1 MKKTVLITGSSSG
14 FGAHLAEAFAA
25 RGYDVVLHGRN
36 KKRLQAVKNKISKK
50 GVRCVSVIADLQ
62 TKKGLNTV
70 QSTLHKYNVDILVNN
85 AGVNPELK
93 KGALGNAKNIGEIIS
108 VNTSSAI
115 ALSREAFSYF
125 AKRGG
130 GIVININSSAGLRG
144 SAHEAV
150 YAASKFGLRGFSES
164 VKEIW
169 LKQGVRMI
177 DIYSGALATGM
188 SSGRRDKNELIDPR
202 ELAEF
207 IASVCSTNSFFIRE
221 ISIQRTKKSN
231 GRKVEKQ
238 IKTEY
243 HKGI

>member
-25 RGYDVVLHGRN
+25 RGYSVVLHGRN
-36 KKRLQAVKNKISKK
+36 KKRLQGVKDKISKK
-50 GVRCVSVIADLQ
+50 GVRCVSVVADLQ
-62 TKKGLNTV
+62 TKKGLNIA
-70 QSTLHKYNVDILVNN
+70 QSTLRKYDVNVLINN

-130 GIVININSSAGLRG
+130 GVIININSSAGLRG

-188 SSGRRDKNELIDPR
+188 SSGRWDKNELINPR

-207 IASVCSTNSFFIRE
+207 IASICSTNSFFIRE
-221 ISIQRTKKSN
+221 ISIQRTKNRTAGKLKN
-231 GRKVEKQ
+231 K
-238 IKTEY
+238 
-243 HKGI
+243 